1 MDSVKMVTPEAV
13 GSGSLMLKKDKSWLS
28 RARIRNRKIVY

>member
-13 GSGSLMLKKDKSWLS
+13 GSGSTLLKKDKSWLS
-28 RARIRNRKIVY
+28 RARIRFRKVVY